1 MQWLASMIKVEVH
14 APSRP
19 STTSQFDG
27 SSCILMGMAYKVFF
41 SETPTC
47 MYKFIIP
54 ISGISETVAGS
65 IWMGGAMAA
74 L

>member
-41 SETPTC
+41 WNSN